1 MTTTKQW
8 IYRRQPTGQ
17 ITTDHYELVEQA
29 LDTTLADGEVLI
41 ASRYFSVDPY
51 MRIGQSSKPTYDADP
66 HPLNT
71 VQQGGVVAQVL
82 ASNAPGFAEGDWVQA
97 TPAGRPT
104 PACTPAREA
113 HRS

>member
-1 MTTTKQW
+1 MITTKQW

-82 ASNAPGFAEGDWVQA
+82 ASNAPALPKA
-97 TPAGRPT
+97 TGCKLHRLADPRPR
-104 PACTPAREA
+104 ARQRVEA